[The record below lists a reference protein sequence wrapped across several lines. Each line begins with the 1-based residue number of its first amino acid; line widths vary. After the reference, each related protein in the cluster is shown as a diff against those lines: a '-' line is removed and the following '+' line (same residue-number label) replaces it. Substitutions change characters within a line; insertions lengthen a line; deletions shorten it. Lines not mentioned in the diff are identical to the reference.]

1 MADNAVPSTKKL
13 KSMLKMLTEHG
24 VARYKDGEV
33 EIEFSGF
40 LPAEQLIPQKDFDI
54 SNYDGDER
62 AVRAPNGEAVDDLGF
77 TDEDYLYRSA
87 DR

>member
-24 VARYKDGEV
+24 VARYKDSEI

-40 LPAEQLIPQKDFDI
+40 MPAQSSKESESFNI
-54 SNYDGDER
+54 SKYEEPKRPLGREG
-62 AVRAPNGEAVDDLGF
+62 ADDLGL
-77 TDEDYLYRSA
+77 TEEDYLNWSA
-87 DR
+87 NA